1 MQRISPKKLTLHP
14 EADQVPEMTDE
25 QYESFLDNV
34 REHGIRDPIEVLPG
48 TLTVLDGR
56 TRLRAAIEAGLPD
69 VPIEDAQLSPGETPL
84 AFMTWRALQRRHL
97 DKNQRAMMAARAAS
111 LEKGRRAGE
120 SNASKEAF
128 SPPTQ
133 AEAAQAVGIG
143 RATVQRAKTVL
154 EKGTPA
160 EIKKVDDGEVTVA
173 RAAKIIRDK
182 EKDVRDAAEADPG
195 RFGDLGQK
203 LDDGVAVE
211 RVHKELRKREKEGT
225 QKRHVLLDA
234 TDHPVPAHLRDLFGD
249 RWLRQT
255 IEMVESLARDGVAK
269 VIPKVKGKGPA
280 YTHMKSNKVLEAL
293 DRARTEL
300 EIAHSLLNESKPH
313 AVHRACE
320 GKGCKD
326 CARAGWVPKWR
337 WVELKAEGKL

>member
-14 EADQVPEMTDE
+14 EAGRVPEMPAD
-25 QYESFLDNV
+25 QYAGFLDDV
-34 REHGIRDPIEVLPG
+34 RERGIQKPVEVLPG
-48 TLTVLDGR
+48 TLTVVDGR
-56 TRLRAAIEAGLPD
+56 TRLKAAREAGLPD
-69 VPIEDAQLSPGETPL
+69 VPVTEAQIPEKETPL
-84 AFMTWRALQRRHL
+84 LYMLRAAGMRRHL
-97 DKNQRAMMAARAAS
+97 GTGPRAALAAEIAALWQNCQS
-111 LEKGRRAGE
+111 NLTDGRTSAKR
-120 SNASKEAF
+120 
-128 SPPTQ
+128 
-133 AEAAQAVGIG
+133 EAAAQFNVSE
-143 RATVQRAKTVL
+143 RTVRDAATVL
-154 EKGTPA
+154 EKGTDKEVEA
-160 EIKKVDDGEVTVA
+160 VKKGDIA
-173 RAAKIIRDK
+173 PSRAAKIIQDK
-182 EKDVRDAAEADPG
+182 EKDVRAAAEADPG

-234 TDHPVPAHLRDLFGD
+234 TDHPVPGHLRDIFGD
-249 RWLRQT
+249 LWLRQT